1 MDEQLYL
8 LGTDIEVMCRAI
20 YLALR
25 DSLAL
30 VQRSVLDLLLEFVV
44 GDIVGLVPSML
55 ATLL

>member
-30 VQRSVLDLLLEFVV
+30 VQMSVLDLLLEFVV